1 MSVKILLYTLLKQIG
16 IFLVVSFLVFRGTFV
31 ESDSLGLNLS
41 TGVSLLLSVILWGII
56 NLHTYWLIP
65 GYLFQRRYKKYII
78 YLSCLVGF
86 MLTAM
91 VGAICFLGQYYVI
104 PEQMQRLNSD
114 LPFFLLI
121 NALALI
127 LYFLAFSFTIFLN
140 NSIFL
145 SKTHFEKIARS
156 TPKIDTIIKALFP
169 NKSNIFNFLFFN

>member
-86 MLTAM
+86 MLSH
-91 VGAICFLGQYYVI
+91 GWCYLFSRAILCYT
-104 PEQMQRLNSD
+104 RTD
-114 LPFFLLI
+114 
-121 NALALI
+121 A
-127 LYFLAFSFTIFLN
+127 
-140 NSIFL
+140 
-145 SKTHFEKIARS
+145 KTKQ
-156 TPKIDTIIKALFP
+156 
-169 NKSNIFNFLFFN
+169 

>member
-127 LYFLAFSFTIFLN
+127 LYFLAFSFTIFLSPLRYIN
-140 NSIFL
+140 
-145 SKTHFEKIARS
+145 KI
-156 TPKIDTIIKALFP
+156 I
-169 NKSNIFNFLFFN
+169 

>member
-91 VGAICFLGQYYVI
+91 VGAKIGRCYLFS
-104 PEQMQRLNSD
+104 R
-114 LPFFLLI
+114 
-121 NALALI
+121 AI
-127 LYFLAFSFTIFLN
+127 LCYTRTDA
-140 NSIFL
+140 
-145 SKTHFEKIARS
+145 KTKQ
-156 TPKIDTIIKALFP
+156 
-169 NKSNIFNFLFFN
+169 

>member
-114 LPFFLLI
+114 LPFFPPSHGGCRQSISSCVTAVLLFK
-121 NALALI
+121 
-127 LYFLAFSFTIFLN
+127 YFPPS
-140 NSIFL
+140 S
-145 SKTHFEKIARS
+145 
-156 TPKIDTIIKALFP
+156 PP
-169 NKSNIFNFLFFN
+169 